1 MYGRAFGKRPPLIG
15 GYMKNNKYEKQ
26 TSWMKNAPGW
36 STKKAMLD
44 TMAYGG
50 DGVSIDFAIKVA
62 LNIGAFII
70 IILISC
76 ALFPDVQTVEES
88 DRILLQTI
96 LCGVAINGL
105 IFFLKKIRYLFLI
118 LKKKHH

>member
-1 MYGRAFGKRPPLIG
+1 MEEI
-15 GYMKNNKYEKQ
+15 MKNYEKE
-26 TSWMKNAPGW
+26 TSWMKNVPGW
-36 STKKAMLD
+36 NVKKAMLD

-62 LNIGAFII
+62 LNVGAFII
-70 IILISC
+70 ILLISC
-76 ALFPDVQTVEES
+76 VIFPDVQTIEES

-96 LCGVAINGL
+96 LCGAFINGC

-118 LKKKHH
+118 LKKKYH

>member
-1 MYGRAFGKRPPLIG
+1 
-15 GYMKNNKYEKQ
+15 MKKEYERQ
-26 TSWMKNAPGW
+26 TSWMKNIPGW
-36 STKKAMLD
+36 NTKKAMLD

-62 LNIGAFII
+62 LNVGAFII
-70 IILISC
+70 ILVISC
-76 ALFPDVQTVEES
+76 ALFPDVQTIEES

-96 LCGVAINGL
+96 LCGAFINGCT
-105 IFFLKKIRYLFLI
+105 FFLKKIRYLFLI